1 MHSKEAAPSLLRI
14 SMSLV
19 FFYFSFSQLK
29 DPSTWAGY
37 VPKFLII
44 GGISANNLVVINGFV
59 ELLFGLFLITGLYT
73 RISSLILGLH
83 LFGIALSIGFS
94 PVGIRDFGLALA
106 TLTIF
111 LFGPDRY
118 TLDSK
123 FEKKKENI
131 N

>member
-1 MHSKEAAPSLLRI
+1 MHSKEAAPLLLRI

-29 DPSTWAGY
+29 DPTAWAGY
-37 VPKFLII
+37 VPNSLII
-44 GGISANNLVVINGFV
+44 GGLSANNLVVINGFI

-73 RISSLILGLH
+73 RISSLILGVH

-111 LFGPDRY
+111 LFGPDKY

-123 FEKKKENI
+123 FEKKKETI